1 MYNLSL
7 SKLGGQ
13 CLIVGGIVSFIP
25 FFLQVILGG
34 PPPDNENVFSYI
46 ANTTIGS
53 GSLGILYAMMTVF
66 GLALVMYG
74 IFNLNGLLQEKQKDA
89 LLSFGTF
96 LFFLGQFGGLIAWSI
111 DPAMIIAKDTANVS
125 NMAIRE
131 MTLFFMFGPL
141 GFLGSALVSLVLANR
156 VFVNPLFMKISAA
169 VFLLIIPVFVFTVF
183 NLADSSTHN
192 SASTI
197 IPLFASISIA
207 QIVSFIWQ
215 IMVGLRMMKN

>member
-1 MYNLSL
+1 M
-7 SKLGGQ
+7 LGR
-13 CLIVGGIVSFIP
+13 
-25 FFLQVILGG
+25 
-34 PPPDNENVFSYI
+34 PPPDNENVFSYVVS
-46 ANTTIGS
+46 TTVDS

-96 LFFLGQFGGLIAWSI
+96 LFILGQFGGLIAWSI

-131 MTLFFMFGPL
+131 MSLFFMFGPL

-156 VFVNPLFMKISAA
+156 VFVNPLFMKISAV
-169 VFLLIIPVFVFTVF
+169 VFYLSSQFLFSQHLIWPIPVP
-183 NLADSSTHN
+183 
-192 SASTI
+192 I
-197 IPLFASISIA
+197 IVRLPLCHSL
-207 QIVSFIWQ
+207 QVSVLHKLCHWF
-215 IMVGLRMMKN
+215 GR